1 MNSNLET
8 FLANFS
14 SLAYLIALVFVALAC
29 RRIRA
34 AGGDKAFGVAAW
46 IVFAYIALFGVNY
59 LTDWAVY
66 FASYYSW
73 VRPGL
78 LSQVGTWSRYAY
90 EIAGYLLLFFTA
102 VFAAGCFRSARRLPR
117 KPA

>member
-8 FLANFS
+8 FLGNFS
-14 SLAYLIALVFVALAC
+14 SLAYVIALVFIALAC

-34 AGGDKAFGVAAW
+34 AGGDKSFRIAAL
-46 IVFAYIALFGVNY
+46 IVFAYLVVFGVTY
-59 LTDWAVY
+59 LTEWAVY
-66 FASYYSW
+66 LASYSS
-73 VRPGL
+73 VSPGL
-78 LSQVGTWSRYAY
+78 LSQVAVWSRSAY
-90 EIAGYLLLFFTA
+90 EIAGYLLLLFTA

>member
-14 SLAYLIALVFVALAC
+14 LLAHVIALVFVALAC

-34 AGGDKAFGVAAW
+34 AGGDNAFGVAAL
-46 IVFAYIALFGVNY
+46 IVFAYLALFGMTY
-59 LTDWAVY
+59 LTEWAVY
-66 FASYYSW
+66 FASYA
-73 VRPGL
+73 L
-78 LSQVGTWSRYAY
+78 LAPESALQVARWTYQAY
-90 EIAGYLLLFFTA
+90 KVTGFLLLLFTA
-102 VFAAGCFRSARRLPR
+102 VFAAGCIRSARRLPR

>member
-8 FLANFS
+8 FLVNFS
-14 SLAYLIALVFVALAC
+14 SLSYVIALVFVALAC

-46 IVFAYIALFGVNY
+46 IVFAYVALFGVTY
-59 LTDWAVY
+59 LTDWAAY
-66 FASYYSW
+66 FASAYSFAPDLAKKVYPW
-73 VRPGL
+73 IDD
-78 LSQVGTWSRYAY
+78 AY
-90 EIAGYLLLFFTA
+90 EIAGFFLLLFTA

>member
-14 SLAYLIALVFVALAC
+14 SLAYVIALVFVALAC

-34 AGGDKAFGVAAW
+34 AGGDKAFGVAALLA
-46 IVFAYIALFGVNY
+46 FAYLAMFGCGYLFQWLVY
-59 LTDWAVY
+59 L
-66 FASYYSW
+66 ASYSSA
-73 VRPGL
+73 RPPFLFKIIPWTHHLFEVTGF
-78 LSQVGTWSRYAY
+78 
-90 EIAGYLLLFFTA
+90 LLLLFTA

-117 KPA
+117 KAA